1 MIQDYNLTQWV
12 DFTFRLIQDRRFGIV
27 PGQKDIIVRRYHE
40 LREDKSFKYHQRY
53 EPTDA
58 MRRVEKK
65 LQ

>member
-1 MIQDYNLTQWV
+1 M